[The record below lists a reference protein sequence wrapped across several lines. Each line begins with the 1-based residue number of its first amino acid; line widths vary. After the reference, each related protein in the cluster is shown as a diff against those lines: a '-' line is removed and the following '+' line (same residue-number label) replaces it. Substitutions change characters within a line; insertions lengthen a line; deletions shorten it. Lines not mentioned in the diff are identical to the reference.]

1 MDILLAPTINLMRTP
16 LAGRGFECFSE
27 DPELTA
33 RIAVA
38 YVTGVQ
44 SAGVAA
50 TVKHYVGNDS
60 ETERWTY
67 DARIA
72 EQVLRELYLVPFEA
86 CVREAGAAVVMA
98 AYNVVNGSRMT
109 EHTRLLRSVLKGEW
123 GFGGLVTSDWDAT
136 RSTVP
141 TAVGGLD
148 LAMPGPNRFWGA
160 ALAEAVRAGLVT
172 EEMVDDKVA
181 RLLAVARRVG
191 ALSQVPPA
199 PDGHAAGHADGY
211 ADGSAAA
218 ATAPPAGGPRWSPP
232 PCSAGPWPPRSCCCT
247 TTARC
252 SPSTGPA
259 SAASR

>member
-1 MDILLAPTINLMRTP
+1 
-16 LAGRGFECFSE
+16 
-27 DPELTA
+27 
-33 RIAVA
+33 
-38 YVTGVQ
+38 VTGVQ

-86 CVREAGAAVVMA
+86 SVREAGAAVVMA
-98 AYNVVNGSRMT
+98 AYNVVNGNRMT
-109 EHTRLLRSVLKGEW
+109 ENSRLLRSVLKGEW

-148 LAMPGPNRFWGA
+148 LAMPGPNRFWGM

-172 EEMVDDKVA
+172 AQMGAPTATGPSSA
-181 RLLAVARRVG
+181 R
-191 ALSQVPPA
+191 
-199 PDGHAAGHADGY
+199 
-211 ADGSAAA
+211 
-218 ATAPPAGGPRWSPP
+218 PRWSLP
-232 PCSAGPWPPRSCCCT
+232 PCCAGAWPPRSCCCT
-247 TTARC
+247 TTAPC

-259 SAASR
+259 FAASR

>member
-1 MDILLAPTINLMRTP
+1 MRTP
-16 LAGRGFECFSE
+16 LAGRGFECFAE

-86 CVREAGAAVVMA
+86 SVREAGAALVMA
-98 AYNVVNGSRMT
+98 AYNVVNGTRMT
-109 EHTRLLRSVLKGEW
+109 ENGTLLRSVLKGEW
-123 GFGGLVTSDWDAT
+123 GFAGVVTSDWDAT

-148 LAMPGPNRFWGA
+148 LAMPGPNRYWGE
-160 ALAEAVRAGLVT
+160 ALADAVRAGQVP
-172 EEMVDDKVA
+172 EELLDDKLV
-181 RLLAVARRVG
+181 RLLAG
-191 ALSQVPPA
+191 
-199 PDGHAAGHADGY
+199 G
-211 ADGSAAA
+211 
-218 ATAPPAGGPRWSPP
+218 PAGGR
-232 PCSAGPWPPRSCCCT
+232 AQ
-247 TTARC
+247 
-252 SPSTGPA
+252 
-259 SAASR
+259 

>member
-1 MDILLAPTINLMRTP
+1 MRTP

-72 EQVLRELYLVPFEA
+72 ERVLRELYLVPFEA
-86 CVREAGAAVVMA
+86 SVREARAAVVMA

-109 EHTRLLRSVLKGEW
+109 EHTRLLRSVLNGGW
-123 GFGGLVTSDWDAT
+123 GLGGVVPRDCDAT
-136 RSTVP
+136 RGTV
-141 TAVGGLD
+141 AAAGGGLQP
-148 LAMPGPNRFWGA
+148 AMPGHTRFWGA
-160 ALAEAVRAGLVT
+160 ALGEAGRAGLVT
-172 EEMVDDKVA
+172 EAMVDDKVA

-191 ALSQVPPA
+191 ALGQYP
-199 PDGHAAGHADGY
+199 
-211 ADGSAAA
+211 
-218 ATAPPAGGPRWSPP
+218 
-232 PCSAGPWPPRSCCCT
+232 
-247 TTARC
+247 
-252 SPSTGPA
+252 
-259 SAASR
+259 